1 MKMVFRWF
9 GEKHDSIPIQYV
21 SQIPNVSGVAATLM
35 DKQAG
40 ELWTA
45 DEIAALKNSITAAGL
60 EMEVIESVNIH
71 DDIKLGVPSR
81 EKREGFFFY
90 GRKRFESG
98 FMTLSH
104 TVLL

>member
-81 EKREGFFFY
+81 EKYIENYKETIKNLGQ
-90 GRKRFESG
+90 
-98 FMTLSH
+98 
-104 TVLL
+104 